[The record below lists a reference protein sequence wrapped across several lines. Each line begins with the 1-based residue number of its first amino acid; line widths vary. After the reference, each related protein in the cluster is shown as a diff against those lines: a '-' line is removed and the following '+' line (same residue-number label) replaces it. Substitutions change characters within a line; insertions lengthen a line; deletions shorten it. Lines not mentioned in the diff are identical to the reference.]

1 MNILLT
7 GEKGY
12 IANNIAEY
20 IYSRNGQFNI
30 LQKSIRDN
38 SLDKLSLN
46 NIETV
51 IHTAALVHKKETPK
65 SEAAYFEINMEL
77 TSKLALKAKKAGVK
91 QFIFLST
98 MAVFGNAQGAIAKHT
113 KTYPV
118 TYYGKSKLAA
128 EEILLNLQDRHFKV
142 AIVRPPM
149 VYGPSCPGNYVL
161 LSKLSSKIPIFPQI
175 VNKRSMLFIDN
186 LSEFIFQLIIH
197 GESGIFHPQ
206 DSQYIT
212 TSVMVKEIAKANN
225 KYIYFSKLAGKI
237 LDMFMGNKAIYQ
249 KVFGDLYYTEELSA
263 YRDNSYQR
271 YNLEQAIAITE
282 RKK

>member
-20 IYSRNGQFNI
+20 IYSRNGPFNI
-30 LQKSIRDN
+30 LQKSIRYN
-38 SLDKLSLN
+38 SLDKLTLN
-46 NIETV
+46 KIETV
-51 IHTAALVHKKETPK
+51 IHAAALVHKKETPE

-77 TSKLALKAKKAGVK
+77 TIKLALKAKKAGVK

-98 MAVFGNAQGAIAKHT
+98 MAVYGNVRGAITKDT

-128 EEILLNLQDRHFKV
+128 EEILLEMQDRNFKV

-186 LSEFIFQLIIH
+186 LSEFIFQLIKYE
-197 GESGIFHPQ
+197 ESGIFHPQ

-212 TSVMVKEIAKANN
+212 TSVMVKKIAKANN

-237 LDMFMGNKAIYQ
+237 LNMFMGNKAIYQ
-249 KVFGDLYYTEELSA
+249 KVFGDLYYTEELSD

-282 RKK
+282 KKK